1 MATGDGSS
9 YSVDAGHL
17 QTASGNFNSQVQT
30 LEDTLRSITNIVEGL
45 QASWTGAA
53 SESFQQAMIEW
64 KTSVHN
70 LNQALEV
77 ISQNVN
83 KSGISYSE
91 VENSV
96 NNAFKGMT
104 GFK

>member
-1 MATGDGSS
+1 MNGGFQVNPND
-9 YSVDAGHL
+9 L
-17 QTASGNFNSQVQT
+17 QQAANDFNRNVQT
-30 LEDTLRSITNIVEGL
+30 LEDTLRTITNTVEMLRG
-45 QASWTGAA
+45 SWKGNA
-53 SESFQQAMIEW
+53 SESFDQAMIEW

-91 VENSV
+91 VENAV
-96 NNAFKGMT
+96 NNAFKGMS